1 MLFKEKF
8 VNLRQID
15 LRPGLTFLD
24 CFPILDHVIIGYP
37 RELFLSDV
45 VISTCTLFIHN
56 HMYKS
61 HIDMCRT
68 KGYRLLHCF
77 GFKTAHFSLES
88 GKVFI
93 GTTGVYEIRF
103 VGVLIQVMV
112 T

>member
-1 MLFKEKF
+1 MVPHARDLF
-8 VNLRQID
+8 Q
-15 LRPGLTFLD
+15 
-24 CFPILDHVIIGYP
+24 
-37 RELFLSDV
+37 SSV
-45 VISTCTLFIHN
+45 VISTRTLFIHS
-56 HMYKS
+56 HRYKS

-68 KGYRLLHCF
+68 KGHGFLHCF
-77 GFKTAHFSLES
+77 GLKTGIDFAHFSLAS